1 MILTPAEL
9 DRRAQFYREL
19 GQMTEVGLTIPKALE
34 TISRH
39 TRRAHI
45 KQAILRMLQRV
56 NEGSTLGTALL
67 SSGKWL
73 STFDIA
79 LLGAGEQSGRLPAC
93 FLKLASYYEERA
105 KLLRKILA
113 SLAYPLF
120 LVHMA
125 VLVFPISALQSLVTQ
140 GNILG
145 FLVSKLLM
153 VLPVYGIV
161 AVASYLAQGERGEPA
176 RYVLDRIL
184 GLVPVLGSARR
195 SMALSRLCLSL
206 EALIN
211 AGSNVIHSWELSAAA
226 CGSPVLQRV
235 IRRFRP
241 LLESGSTQAEAVTL
255 SRAFP
260 DEFVQQI
267 HSAEISGKMD
277 EVLLRMH
284 KFYEEKAS
292 RQSTTAVVLFGGLI
306 FGIVLVTVAYQII
319 MFYVGYFGQI
329 NQIIQ

>member
-34 TISRH
+34 TIYRH
-39 TRRAHI
+39 TRRARF
-45 KQAILRMLQRV
+45 KTAILRMLQLV

-67 SSGKWL
+67 SAGKWL
-73 STFDIA
+73 SAFDIA

-105 KLLRKILA
+105 RLLRKILA
-113 SLAYPLF
+113 SLAYPLL

-125 VLVFPISALQSLVTQ
+125 LLVFPIGALQSLVTE
-140 GNILG
+140 GNIFG
-145 FLVSKLLM
+145 FIFGKLML
-153 VLPVYGIV
+153 VLPVYLIGGVV
-161 AVASYLAQGERGEPA
+161 AYLAQGERGEAA
-176 RYVLDRIL
+176 RYMLDRFL
-184 GLVPVLGSARR
+184 GFVPVLGSARR

-284 KFYEEKAS
+284 KFYEEKSS
-292 RQSTTAVVLFGGLI
+292 RQSTAAVVLMGGLV
-306 FGIVLVTVAYQII
+306 FGIVVIVVAYQII
-319 MFYVGYFGQI
+319 SFYAGYFGQI